1 MFACSFDEN
10 GLLLVYPC
18 EEAEEVLADLIQQEI
33 TLSGRIW
40 GCISPERTACE
51 ERLFSDSQRSG
62 AQLSAEGS
70 DAERGR
76 GGIPGC
82 EAARPGNAEAG
93 THRNAESSRLLPRES
108 GTLQALSASDILS
121 EAPALLRERECL
133 KGFRIASNRAGCR
146 GAEI

>member
-62 AQLSAEGS
+62 AQLFS
-70 DAERGR
+70 RR
-76 GGIPGC
+76 LGC
-82 EAARPGNAEAG
+82 GTRARWDP
-93 THRNAESSRLLPRES
+93 RLRSCE
-108 GTLQALSASDILS
+108 TWQ
-121 EAPALLRERECL
+121 C
-133 KGFRIASNRAGCR
+133 
-146 GAEI
+146 